1 MTGWVSP
8 TYDGGP
14 QDKWMFREVLGIPFF
29 RFDLGY
35 SNTDKIEEIYKVLK
49 ALPYRFNDTNEIWEG
64 VKLDGVGGSDLYN
77 NPDLA
82 YLFDWMQDCMAE
94 VCDRMGIPNKMVCNA
109 AWANLNKKGDWFY
122 DHTHSNCFISSNYF
136 ASGDATSTTKWFY
149 PNPYYDKTNIW
160 PFDSKDYDD
169 KFNLTHEEP
178 TVPGRFIV
186 FPPTIRHRATPN
198 QKHDARITVA
208 ANWFPTGMINSSG
221 VSHLNVNVV
230 Q

>member
-8 TYDGGP
+8 EYKGGP

-35 SNTDKIEEIYKVLK
+35 SNTDKMEEIYKVLK
-49 ALPYRFNDTNEIWEG
+49 ALSYRFNDTNEIWDG
-64 VKLDGVGGSDLYN
+64 VKLDGQGGSDLYN

-122 DHTHSNCFISSNYF
+122 DHTHSNCFMSSNYF
-136 ASGDATSTTKWFY
+136 ASGDATSSTKWYY

>member
-8 TYDGGP
+8 EYKGGP

-29 RFDLGY
+29 RFDMGY

-49 ALPYRFNDTNEIWEG
+49 ALPYRLNDTNKIWEG

-109 AWANLNKKGDWFY
+109 AWANLNNKGDWFY
-122 DHTHSNCFISSNYF
+122 DHTHSNCFMSSNYF
-136 ASGDATSTTKWFY
+136 ASGDATSSTKWYY

>member
-1 MTGWVSP
+1 MS
-8 TYDGGP
+8 GP
-14 QDKWMFREVLGIPFF
+14 QDNYMFREVLGIPFF

-35 SNTDKIEEIYKVLK
+35 SNKDKVEDIFKILQ
-49 ALPYRFNDTNEIWEG
+49 ALPYRPNETNLIWEG
-64 VKLDGVGGSDLYN
+64 VKLDGIGGSDLYN

-122 DHTHSNCFISSNYF
+122 DHTHSNCFMSSNYF
-136 ASGDATSTTKWFY
+136 ASGDATSVTKWYY

-221 VSHLNVNVV
+221 VSHLNVSVI

>member
-1 MTGWVSP
+1 MK
-8 TYDGGP
+8 
-14 QDKWMFREVLGIPFF
+14 QEVLSIPFF
-29 RFDLGY
+29 KFDI
-35 SNTDKIEEIYKVLK
+35 NPDKIEEIAKILTL
-49 ALPYRFNDTNEIWEG
+49 LPWRPNDTNLIWEG
-64 VKLDGVGGSDLYN
+64 VKLEGEGGSDLYN

-109 AWANLNKKGDWFY
+109 AWANLNNKGDWFY
-122 DHTHSNCFISSNYF
+122 DHTHSNCFMSSNYF
-136 ASGDATSTTKWFY
+136 ASGDATSVTKWYY
-149 PNPYYDKTNIW
+149 PNPYYAKTNIW

-198 QKHDARITVA
+198 ESDCDRITIA
-208 ANWFPTGMINSSG
+208 ANWFPTGLINSSG
-221 VSHLNVNVV
+221 VSHLNIQVV

>member
-1 MTGWVSP
+1 MSDFVAP
-8 TYDGGP
+8 DYQGGP
-14 QDKWMFREVLGIPFF
+14 QDRWMFREVLGIPFY
-29 RFDLGY
+29 RFDMGY
-35 SNTDKIEEIYKVLK
+35 SRRDKVEEIFKILQ
-49 ALPYRFNDTNEIWEG
+49 ALPWRENDTNQIWEG
-64 VKLDGVGGSDLYN
+64 VKLEGEGGSDLYN
-77 NPDLA
+77 HEPLR

-94 VCDRMGIPNKMVCNA
+94 VEDRMGNPNKLVCNA

-122 DHTHSNCFISSNYF
+122 DHTHSNCFLSSNYY
-136 ASGDATSTTKWFY
+136 ASGDTGVTKWIH

-160 PFDSKDYDD
+160 PFNSKDWED

-198 QKHDARITVA
+198 ESECDRITIA
-208 ANWFPTGMINSSG
+208 ANWFPTGLINSSG
-221 VSHLNVNVV
+221 VSHLNVNVI

>member
-1 MTGWVSP
+1 MS
-8 TYDGGP
+8 GP
-14 QDKWMFREVLGIPFF
+14 QDNYMFREVLGIPFF

-35 SNTDKIEEIYKVLK
+35 SNTDKIEEIYRVLK
-49 ALPYRFNDTNEIWEG
+49 ALSYRFNNTNEIWDG
-64 VKLDGVGGSDLYN
+64 VKLDGEGGSDLYN

-122 DHTHSNCFISSNYF
+122 DHTHSNCFMSSNYF
-136 ASGDATSTTKWFY
+136 ASGDATSVTKWYY

-221 VSHLNVNVV
+221 VSHLNVSVL

>member
-1 MTGWVSP
+1 MS
-8 TYDGGP
+8 GP
-14 QDKWMFREVLGIPFF
+14 QDNYMFREVLGIPFF

-35 SNTDKIEEIYKVLK
+35 SNTDKIEEIYRVLK
-49 ALPYRFNDTNEIWEG
+49 ALSYRFNNTNEIWDG
-64 VKLDGVGGSDLYN
+64 VKLDGEGGSDLYN

-122 DHTHSNCFISSNYF
+122 DHTHSNCFMSSNYF
-136 ASGDATSTTKWFY
+136 ASGDATSGTKWYY

-160 PFDSKDYDD
+160 PFNSKEWDD

-186 FPPTIRHRATPN
+186 FPPTIRHKATPN
-198 QKHDARITVA
+198 QQDCDRITVA

-221 VSHLNVNVV
+221 VSHLNVSVI

>member
-8 TYDGGP
+8 EYKGGP

-29 RFDLGY
+29 RFDMGY

-49 ALPYRFNDTNEIWEG
+49 ALPYRFNDTNEIWDG

-109 AWANLNKKGDWFY
+109 AWSNLNKKGDWFY
-122 DHTHSNCFISSNYF
+122 DHTHSNCFMSSNYF
-136 ASGDATSTTKWFY
+136 ASGDATSVTKWYY
-149 PNPYYDKTNIW
+149 PNPYYAKTNIW

-169 KFNLTHEEP
+169 KFHLTHEEP

>member
-8 TYDGGP
+8 EYKGGP

-35 SNTDKIEEIYKVLK
+35 SNRDKVEDIFKILQ
-49 ALPYRFNDTNEIWEG
+49 ALPYRPNETNLIWEG

-122 DHTHSNCFISSNYF
+122 DHTHSNCFMSSNYF
-136 ASGDATSTTKWFY
+136 ASGDATSVTKWYY

-160 PFDSKDYDD
+160 PFNSKDWDD

-186 FPPTIRHRATPN
+186 FPPTIRHKATPN
-198 QKHDARITVA
+198 QQECDRITVA

-221 VSHLNVNVV
+221 VSHLNVSVI

>member
-1 MTGWVSP
+1 MS
-8 TYDGGP
+8 GP
-14 QDKWMFREVLGIPFF
+14 QDNYMFREVLGIPFF

-35 SNTDKIEEIYKVLK
+35 SNTDKIEEIYRVLK
-49 ALPYRFNDTNEIWEG
+49 ALSYRFNNTNEIWDG
-64 VKLDGVGGSDLYN
+64 VKLDGEGGSDLYN

-122 DHTHSNCFISSNYF
+122 DHTHSNCFMSSNYF
-136 ASGDATSTTKWFY
+136 ASGDATSSTKWYY

-221 VSHLNVNVV
+221 VSHLNVSVL

>member
-109 AWANLNKKGDWFY
+109 AWANLNNKGDWFY
-122 DHTHSNCFISSNYF
+122 DHTHSNCFMSSNYF
-136 ASGDATSTTKWFY
+136 ASGDATSSTKWYY